1 MLEDYNIKI
10 YLKSMKEISKF
21 VTLMEKEK
29 TIYITQED
37 SNNKRISSKSLI
49 GLCTFNL
56 SKPLILLINTEK
68 TYERI
73 TKKLNR
79 GGIKICQN

>member
-1 MLEDYNIKI
+1 MLDKYNIKI
-10 YLKSMKEISKF
+10 YLNSMKEIIKF

-37 SNNKRISSKSLI
+37 NNNKRISSKSLI

-73 TKKLNR
+73 IKNLNK
-79 GGIKICQN
+79 GGLRVCQN

>member
-37 SNNKRISSKSLI
+37 NNNKRISSKSLI

-68 TYERI
+68 AHERI
-73 TKKLNR
+73 TKKLNK